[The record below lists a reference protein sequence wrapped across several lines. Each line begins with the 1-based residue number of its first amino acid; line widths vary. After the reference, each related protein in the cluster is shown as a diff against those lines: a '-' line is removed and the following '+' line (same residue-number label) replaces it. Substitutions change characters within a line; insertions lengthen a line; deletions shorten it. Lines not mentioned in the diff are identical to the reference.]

1 MKEILLLS
9 SALAG
14 KPQIVEQTD
23 NSVTIS
29 WVRSNKVG
37 ASSLLGYTVEMFGRN
52 DTDGWMTVAYK
63 VPNTTHQQ
71 VGLKNDIT
79 YYFIVRA
86 ENSHGVSIPSAVSEP
101 VNIGRVS
108 IAFIQQPSPAL
119 LSILLTVCKSLS

>member
-1 MKEILLLS
+1 
-9 SALAG
+9 LAG
-14 KPQIVEQTD
+14 KPQIVEQND
-23 NSVTIS
+23 NAVTIS

-86 ENSHGVSIPSAVSEP
+86 ENSHGVSTPSAVSEP

-108 IAFIQQPSPAL
+108 
-119 LSILLTVCKSLS
+119 TVFDRQHRKSLSLSDIFFIIFLLLRVDKLSLL

>member
-1 MKEILLLS
+1 LLS
-9 SALAG
+9 LCVG

-23 NSVTIS
+23 NSVTIT

-52 DTDGWMTVAYK
+52 DTDGWMTVGYK
-63 VPNTTHQQ
+63 VQNTTHQQ
-71 VGLKNDIT
+71 IELKNDIT

-86 ENSHGVSIPSAVSEP
+86 ENSHGVSAPSLVSEP

-108 IAFIQQPSPAL
+108 YYMRNSIVLNNLQQSNL
-119 LSILLTVCKSLS
+119 FRVSVNIH